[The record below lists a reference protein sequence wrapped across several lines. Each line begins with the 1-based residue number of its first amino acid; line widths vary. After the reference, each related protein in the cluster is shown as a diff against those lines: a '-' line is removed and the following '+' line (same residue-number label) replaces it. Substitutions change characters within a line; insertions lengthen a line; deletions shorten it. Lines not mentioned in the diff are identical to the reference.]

1 MESEGIYRVRPLEEG
16 ALFVTKQMEAT
27 SGRLLPRHRAS
38 VESVL
43 VVVEGGC
50 IISLPEIDRA
60 LEAGDS
66 WVLPADTWHQ
76 IRANPAFK
84 AIHVMPK
91 EIRFDF
97 SI

>member
-1 MESEGIYRVRPLEEG
+1 METAGISRVTPLEEG
-16 ALFVTKQMEAT
+16 SLFVTKQLEAT
-27 SGRLLPRHRAS
+27 SGRVLPRHRAS

-50 IISLPEIDRA
+50 IISLPEVERP
-60 LEAGDS
+60 LKAGDS
-66 WVLPADTWHQ
+66 FIVPPDAWHQ

-84 AIHVMPK
+84 AIHIMPK

-97 SI
+97 ST